1 MMKVLVCGARGFVG
15 AAICDRLA
23 LAGHRVIKGVRNP
36 RDSDE
41 VAIDYSRDVEVGHW
55 LSRLRGV
62 DAVVNAVGILSERG
76 EVRFDDIHR
85 RAPIALFAACHAAGV
100 NRVVQ
105 ISALGVQRG
114 GTGYYD
120 SKLAA
125 DTFLTAQPLDWNIVR
140 PSLIHGAEGKSA
152 RYFRM
157 LASLPIHVL
166 PAGGRQPLQPVHI
179 DDVAEVVAKLVEPS
193 GPRHLCLDVVGAKRV
208 DYGEMLRVYRASM
221 QLLPAASLGIPG
233 RVMAMAASVS
243 GCIPGSVLT
252 RATWRMLQ
260 DGNIADAAP
269 TTRLLGRSPLGI
281 DAFITGAGATQA
293 RNEAF
298 AAWRSGLLR
307 IVLACVW
314 LATAWVS
321 AFAYPVADSLALLQR
336 LHLQGAAAVTALYG
350 ATLLD
355 FALGVATL
363 LRPGRRLWLLQAA
376 LVSAYTLIIG
386 VALPE
391 FLFHPFGPI
400 LKNLPILAILLLLIC
415 EETRP

>member
-1 MMKVLVCGARGFVG
+1 MKVLVCGARGFVG

-23 LAGHRVIKGVRNP
+23 VAGHHVVKGVRNP
-36 RDSDE
+36 RHDDE
-41 VAIDYSRDVEVGHW
+41 IAMDYSRDLEAAHW
-55 LSRLRGV
+55 LPRLQGI

-76 EVRFDDIHR
+76 ATRLDDIHR
-85 RAPIALFAACHAAGV
+85 RAPIALFTACRAAGV
-100 NRVVQ
+100 RRVVQ

-125 DTFLTAQPLDWNIVR
+125 DTFLAAQPLDWNIVR
-140 PSLIHGAEGKSA
+140 PSLIYGATGISA
-152 RYFRM
+152 KYFRM

-179 DDVAEVVAKLVEPS
+179 GDVAEVVAKLVEPS
-193 GPRHLCLDVVGAKRV
+193 GPARLCLDVVGARRV
-208 DYGEMLRVYRASM
+208 DYAEMLRVYRASM
-221 QLLPAASLGIPG
+221 QLRPAVSVSIPG
-233 RVMAMAASVS
+233 RVMAIAA
-243 GCIPGSVLT
+243 GLAGRIPGSVLT
-252 RATWRMLQ
+252 SASWRMLQ
-260 DGNIADAAP
+260 DGSIADAAP
-269 TTRLLGRSPLGI
+269 TAQVLGRSPVGI
-281 DAFITGAGATQA
+281 DTFIADTAAAQA

-298 AAWRSGLLR
+298 AAWRPGLLR
-307 IVLACVW
+307 IVLAVVW

-336 LHLQGAAAVTALYG
+336 LHLHGAVAWTALYG
-350 ATLLD
+350 ATLFD

-376 LVSAYTLIIG
+376 LVSTYTLIIA